1 MASLQEP
8 VPESTSA
15 NKQNSEIVPEV
26 QNATPTPNVD
36 EKNANTDNGS
46 LQKLLKHMEGLQSQN
61 AELVD
66 ILEQIASKKSQEL
79 DEICNSDLLPW
90 IQQLNLPEELQHQ
103 VLDGIKKACMQPRD
117 NKNWKKATL
126 HPLKENPV
134 LQVMCAAA
142 AAHGQAI
149 REVESTRQELKQASV
164 SAEQMDSTNRNKS
177 EKDTVD
183 RILGRSSTGNA
194 LGKRSV
200 DEISETPEHI
210 DSACWGELFNSF

>member
-1 MASLQEP
+1 MASQQEL
-8 VPESTSA
+8 
-15 NKQNSEIVPEV
+15 
-26 QNATPTPNVD
+26 ATEPQAAPKPTPEASAETQNPAPAVD
-36 EKNANTDNGS
+36 DKAANADNGS

-79 DEICNSDLLPW
+79 DDICKQDLLPW
-90 IQQLNLPEELQHQ
+90 IQQLNLPEDLQHQ

-149 REVESTRQELKQASV
+149 REVESTRQELKQANAT
-164 SAEQMDSTNRNKS
+164 AEQMNGMKRDKS
-177 EKDTVD
+177 ASENDAVD
-183 RILGRSSTGNA
+183 RILGRSPSASA
-194 LGKRSV
+194 LGKRNA
-200 DEISETPEHI
+200 DEISPTPEHI
-210 DSACWGELFNSF
+210 DSSCWGELFNSF